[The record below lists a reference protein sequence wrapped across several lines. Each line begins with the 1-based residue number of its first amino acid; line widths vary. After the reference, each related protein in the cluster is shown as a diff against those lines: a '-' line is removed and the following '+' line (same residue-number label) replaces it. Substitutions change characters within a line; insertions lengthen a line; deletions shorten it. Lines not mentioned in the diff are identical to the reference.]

1 VKRLNL
7 FTKKSDVM
15 KKGFIF
21 SLLLLTMGAFLQ
33 SVPNWANPEVFAI
46 NKEATRATSIPYP
59 SAGLALAR

>member
-1 VKRLNL
+1 
-7 FTKKSDVM
+7 M